1 VKILHQQ
8 TGLKI
13 CDKTL
18 ATFYK
23 VHGIRYRC
31 VGYRYQQAAK
41 ISTPE
46 RIQKFTI
53 ELAKRI
59 RDGEKL
65 VYMDE
70 TATNMWIRKRY
81 TWSTKERPI
90 KMSLNQDRGK
100 GITVYGA
107 IGECLQHGVFM
118 LGRSTNR
125 REFAEFLRQIRLATP
140 ALE

>member
-1 VKILHQQ
+1 MKILHQQ

-18 ATFYK
+18 AHFYK
-23 VHGIRYRC
+23 VNGIRYRC

-41 ISTPE
+41 VSTPE
-46 RIQKFTI
+46 RIQQFTI

-90 KMSLNQDRGK
+90 KMCLNQDRGH

-107 IGECLQHGVFM
+107 IGECLQHAVFM
-118 LGRSTNR
+118 LGKSTNR

>member
-1 VKILHQQ
+1 
-8 TGLKI
+8 
-13 CDKTL
+13 
-18 ATFYK
+18 
-23 VHGIRYRC
+23 
-31 VGYRYQQAAK
+31 
-41 ISTPE
+41 
-46 RIQKFTI
+46 
-53 ELAKRI
+53 
-59 RDGEKL
+59 
-65 VYMDE
+65 MDE